1 MYKTF
6 HKYKLTHV
14 LGRNFLTESFMPFRI
29 IYGLFKKLNWSKKV
43 HRNGVPFTILIKNGM
58 GVMNFTSDYEIWLD
72 TILPKLIDNENGVFL
87 DIGANTG
94 QTMLKVLPR
103 FPDVRYLAFEP
114 NENCVSYL
122 QALCEVNNFKNVKI
136 LEYALSDSD
145 GEAELLTRYQDD
157 ILATTTHTFRKFT
170 KYSIKKQVRMTT
182 GDALIKAE
190 NLTKI
195 SVIKIDIEGGEAKA
209 IDGLLDSIRE
219 FQPYIICEIAPLPT
233 EDKGVTAFRTMS
245 ANQILSRLKEL
256 NYVAINIVTLKR
268 INRTEDLSPSL
279 ESCNYLF
286 IPNTKDQLE
295 I

>member
-1 MYKTF
+1 
-6 HKYKLTHV
+6 
-14 LGRNFLTESFMPFRI
+14 MPFRL

-43 HRNGVPFTILIKNGM
+43 RRNGIPYTILIKNGM
-58 GVMNFTSDYEIWLD
+58 GVMNFAADYELWLD
-72 TILPKLIDNENGVFL
+72 TILPKLIDNESGVFL

-103 FPDVRYLAFEP
+103 FPDVSYFAFEP

-170 KYSIKKQVRMTT
+170 KYSIKKKVRMTT
-182 GDALIKAE
+182 GDALVKAE

-195 SVIKIDIEGGEAKA
+195 SVIKIDIEGGEARA
-209 IDGLLDSIRE
+209 IDGLLDTIKT

-233 EDKGVTAFRTMS
+233 EDQGVTAFRTMS
-245 ANQILSRLKEL
+245 ANQILSRLTEL
-256 NYVAINIVTLKR
+256 NYIAINIVTRKR
-268 INRTEDLSPSL
+268 INQVEDLSTSL

-286 IPNTKDQLE
+286 LPNTEAHLE
-295 I
+295 NLNLN